1 MRRKN
6 AQEIFSLLNKFSF
19 SYVRS
24 VVSFL
29 FFLFFFFSLSL
40 SPKRINHRETIAD
53 DLNERNLL
61 LHLLGLVIDYKN
73 KIKKRE
79 RKKNGKPI

>member
-6 AQEIFSLLNKFSF
+6 AQEIFGLLNKFSS

-24 VVSFL
+24 GVPFSLSFL
-29 FFLFFFFSLSL
+29 FFSF
-40 SPKRINHRETIAD
+40 SPKGINHRETIAD

-61 LHLLGLVIDYKN
+61 LRSL
-73 KIKKRE
+73 
-79 RKKNGKPI
+79 